1 MYKLIKFILLHVQ
14 LIIPRSLAT
23 SQTQEYGYVE
33 KKLSRYVP
41 MLRVHEIAK
50 ERKKR
55 KLHAFPSIIYVL
67 NKAQNI
73 REQIL
78 ITTHRKTDFQI
89 LLNQTKLG
97 LHYHSSDF
105 LV

>member
-1 MYKLIKFILLHVQ
+1 MYKLIKFKLLHVQ
-14 LIIPRSLAT
+14 LIIPCSLAI

-78 ITTHRKTDFQI
+78 MAFTPKNR
-89 LLNQTKLG
+89 LPN
-97 LHYHSSDF
+97 
-105 LV
+105 LVSESESVGQ